1 MQYTNT
7 YESSLGNIL
16 IAADNLGLTGLW
28 FENQKYFA
36 QNLDPNHEMKDLPIF
51 NETKQ
56 WLNIYFSGR
65 NPKSIPQLH
74 IMGSPFRMKVWRI
87 LLQIPYGEVMTYG
100 EISKKIAAEM
110 NLPRISAQAIGGAIG
125 HNKISIII
133 PCHRVIGHNG
143 NLTGYAAGI
152 NKKAKLLELER
163 IDVSKFT
170 CTKTT

>member
-1 MQYTNT
+1 M
-7 YESSLGNIL
+7 
-16 IAADNLGLTGLW
+16 AADNVGLTGLW

-36 QNLDPNHEMKDLPIF
+36 KNLDLNHEMKDLPIF

-65 NPKSIPQLH
+65 NPKFIPQLH
-74 IMGSPFRMKVWRI
+74 IMGSPFRMKVWKI
-87 LLQIPYGEVMTYG
+87 LLQIPYGEVTTYG

-110 NLPRISAQAIGGAIG
+110 NLLRISAQAIGGAIG